1 MACVTKLLCETRVY
15 SLFLFFKYAVSL
27 FRTADE
33 IFVVAV
39 TWLKM
44 VSVLR
49 RSSFGGKNFVDERY
63 LGEPRGGRRPFDTLK
78 CSWMRYYDNRFNL
91 LRHQMRYVG
100 YELVNLVVE
109 TEIRLTR
116 AGICVSFYEIDS

>member
-1 MACVTKLLCETRVY
+1 MKY
-15 SLFLFFKYAVSL
+15 SL
-27 FRTADE
+27 
-33 IFVVAV
+33 AV

-49 RSSFGGKNFVDERY
+49 RSSFGGKNFVDQRY
-63 LGEPRGGRRPFDTLK
+63 LGEAQGGRRPFDTLK
-78 CSWMRYYDNRFNL
+78 CSSMRYYDNRFNL
-91 LRHQMRYVG
+91 PQHQMRYVG

-116 AGICVSFYEIDS
+116 AESCVSSFEIDS